1 MLTRNK
7 IKSIFKQTDS
17 CADGRFNCAKL
28 LSNKKYVI
36 SSIVL
41 IGLLIVFISYSF
53 AALTP
58 VSSITVP
65 STTLSYAGSEEGS
78 WQYTKSAHW
87 LSKNKARINIKVDTI
102 KKKRA
107 DYTDVILVLDTSGSM
122 LGTKLTQVQ
131 NDVNELINDTIPK
144 GNKIALITFND
155 IATVVNDF
163 TDDTTLLQESINNL
177 TVSGET
183 NYYQALIKVDDV
195 LSTYNKESNRDCVVL
210 FLTDGLP
217 TIDTPN
223 EVSQYKYLKSK
234 YSYLDINGIQYELGD
249 TVLTGIK
256 NITDTQYLAN
266 KENLN
271 EFLYKASLSTAIY
284 DEFTLTD
291 YVDTNYFN
299 LNNVTDINTTFG
311 EATIQNNKVTWD
323 LSGLKSGT
331 DATLTIDINFN
342 NNLIGVGGIYPTHTK
357 TDILYKIGNTST
369 TESTTKT
376 TILKD
381 KYTVIYEGNTPA
393 GCVVSNVPG
402 TSNYF
407 VFDTV
412 QKENTI
418 PVCVGYQFQGW
429 KIITAGVEEV
439 NDDTFIMPEKNVT
452 LRAIWKKLG
461 ITKSMDGTVSKV
473 QTLYRLIAD
482 SSIGLDTNVDFNSTP
497 TDANSG
503 VYTIAST
510 ASDTYPVHYYR
521 GNIDNN
527 NVLFAGFCWK
537 MVRTTSTGGVK
548 LIYNGTYEK
557 YTSTPIS
564 QDKYISIS
572 NDTTYPYTYDTSTNK
587 WTSTNKTNS
596 TTGTISFSVA
606 ESGTYVLSYSVSSLA
621 NYDKAYFY
629 KDGTQIGE
637 YSGTTSGTI
646 SLGKLTSSN
655 VIQVKYSKN
664 SYTSYNTDSVTFSLD
679 KASGNLVKS
688 CNNTGKDT
696 QVGTSSFN
704 SSEDSVGYMYG
715 TRYTYNGY
723 YFPGIKV
730 LEEYNVYETNY
741 YYGTSITYSS
751 STGKYTLQNA
761 EQKSWSDNY
770 STLTGYYTCQSTST
784 TCSTVYY
791 IAGATNRFQY
801 VISLSGDVT
810 DPDTQTITLGKGIT
824 DNGNNTYTLT
834 DIVAVKKSDWFT
846 NYNTYK
852 DYYVCRDLTSTTC
865 DSKYIIV
872 SNRDNSY
879 SGGGSPHANYY
890 MNYDNTFKYVY
901 GNDVTW
907 DGTKYTLTDTYTSTN
922 GWSVDRTMAAKKYHY
937 TCLNKTGKCNQVY
950 YVLYFGNDSSIG
962 YMTLSSGK
970 KIEDAKNEMFTNTTD
985 SKIKQ
990 TIDTWY
996 SQNMTSYT
1004 EKLEDTI
1011 WCNDRTLYSGSL
1023 AGKDVDAGTGSSY
1036 FSAYNRIYT
1045 KSSPSVECPNES
1057 RDGFTVSTSFG
1068 GNGKLTYPVG
1078 LLTAD
1083 EVMLAG
1089 GRRYGYSNSSYY
1101 LYTGQKYWTMSPSYF
1116 LGSYVSGFDVDSGG
1130 CLDLGTFITSNGT
1143 RPSIAL
1149 SKGTRY
1155 SSGDGSFT
1163 NPYVIEEN

>member
-1 MLTRNK
+1 MLTK
-7 IKSIFKQTDS
+7 KGIKSIFRQTDS
-17 CADGRFNCAKL
+17 CADRRFNCAKL

-58 VSSITVP
+58 TPSITVP
-65 STTLSYAGSEEGS
+65 STTLSYAGSEEGA
-78 WQYTKSAHW
+78 WQYTKSAYW

-122 LGTKLTQVQ
+122 LGSKLTQVQ

-155 IATVVNDF
+155 TATVVNNF
-163 TDDTTLLQESINNL
+163 TNDTTLLQESINNL

-234 YSYLDINGIQYELGD
+234 YNYLDINGIQYELGD
-249 TVLTGIK
+249 EVLTGIK

-271 EFLYKASLSTAIY
+271 EFLYKASLTTATY

-291 YVDTNYFN
+291 YADTNYFN

-311 EATIQNNKVTWD
+311 EATIQSNKVIWN

-357 TDILYKIGNTST
+357 TDITYKIGNIST

-393 GCVVSNVPG
+393 GCVVSNMPG

-412 QKENTI
+412 QKENKV
-418 PVCVGYQFQGW
+418 PVCAGYQFQGW
-429 KIITAGVEEV
+429 KIVTAGVKEV
-439 NDDTFIMPEKNVT
+439 NEDTFIMPEKNVT
-452 LRAIWKKLG
+452 LRATWKKLS
-461 ITKSMDGTVSKV
+461 ITKSMDGTISKV
-473 QTLYRLIAD
+473 QTLYRLMAD
-482 SSIGLDTNVDFNSTP
+482 SSIGLDTNVNFSSTP

-548 LIYNGTYEK
+548 LIYNGV
-557 YTSTPIS
+557 
-564 QDKYISIS
+564 
-572 NDTTYPYTYDTSTNK
+572 YDETNK
-587 WTSTNKTNS
+587 
-596 TTGTISFSVA
+596 
-606 ESGTYVLSYSVSSLA
+606 
-621 NYDKAYFY
+621 
-629 KDGTQIGE
+629 
-637 YSGTTSGTI
+637 
-646 SLGKLTSSN
+646 
-655 VIQVKYSKN
+655 
-664 SYTSYNTDSVTFSLD
+664 
-679 KASGNLVKS
+679 
-688 CNNTGKDT
+688 CNNTGT
-696 QVGTSSFN
+696 ASQIGTSAFN
-704 SSEDSVGYMYG
+704 SSYSSPADVGYMYE
-715 TRYTYNGY
+715 TRYTYSYKGFSSIN
-723 YFPGIKV
+723 V
-730 LEEYNVYETNY
+730 LERYNVYSMSMNY
-741 YYGTSITYSS
+741 YYGTSITYSNG
-751 STGKYTLQNA
+751 TYTLQNA
-761 EQKSWSDNY
+761 EAKSWSDNY
-770 STLTGYYTCQSTST
+770 SSLTGYYTCRTTST

-791 IAGATNRFQY
+791 IVGTSGSYQY
-801 VISLSGDVT
+801 NLSLSNGVT
-810 DPDTQTITLGKGIT
+810 DPDTQTITLGKGII
-824 DNGNNTYTLT
+824 DNGDNTYILT
-834 DIVAVKKSDWFT
+834 DTVTLKKYDWYK
-846 NYNTYK
+846 NYSTYK
-852 DYYVCRDLTSTTC
+852 NYYVCKNLTSTTC
-865 DSKYIIV
+865 DSKYFMTSTDKYQIT
-872 SNRDNSY
+872 
-879 SGGGSPHANYY
+879 
-890 MNYDNTFKYVY
+890 YDDTFKYVY

-907 DGTKYTLTDTYTSTN
+907 DGTKYTLTDTYTSTS
-922 GWSVDRTMAAKKYHY
+922 GWSTDRTTAAKKYHY
-937 TCLNKTGKCNQVY
+937 TCLNTTGECTSVY
-950 YVLYFGNDSSIG
+950 YIHYFGSSSYI
-962 YMTLSSGK
+962 YYLKLSSGK
-970 KIEDAKNEMFTNTTD
+970 NIEDAKNEMFTNTTG
-985 SKIKQ
+985 STMKK
-990 TIDTWY
+990 TIDSWY
-996 SQNMTSYT
+996 KNNMTAYT
-1004 EKLEDTI
+1004 EKLEDII

-1023 AGKDVDAGTGSSY
+1023 AGKDVDAGTAGSY

-1045 KSSPSVECPNES
+1045 KRSPSVECPNES
-1057 RDGFTVSTSFG
+1057 RDGFTVSTLSG

-1089 GRRYGYSNSSYY
+1089 GRNTNNSNYY
-1101 LYTGQKYWTMSPSYF
+1101 LYTGQKYWLLSPFSFGLISNLAFFFSVQSDGY
-1116 LGSYVSGFDVDSGG
+1116 LGDSSVAN
-1130 CLDLGTFITSNGT
+1130 SNGA
-1143 RPSIAL
+1143 RPSVSLAP
-1149 SKGTRY
+1149 GTRITEGAGTVN
-1155 SSGDGSFT
+1155 S
-1163 NPYVIEEN
+1163 PYVIEEQ

>member
-1 MLTRNK
+1 MK
-7 IKSIFKQTDS
+7 KKFIKFFQQIK
-17 CADGRFNCAKL
+17 RFNCAKL

-58 VSSITVP
+58 TPSITVP

-78 WQYTKSAHW
+78 WQYTKSAYW

-122 LGTKLTQVQ
+122 LGSKLTQVQ

-155 IATVVNDF
+155 SATVVNDF
-163 TDDTTLLQESINNL
+163 TNDTTLLQESINNL

-223 EVSQYKYLKSK
+223 EVGEYKYLKSK

-271 EFLYKASLSTAIY
+271 EFLYKASLTTAAY

-291 YVDTNYFN
+291 YVDSNYFN

-311 EATIQNNKVTWD
+311 EATIQSNKVVWN

-331 DATLTIDINFN
+331 DASLTIDINFN
-342 NNLIGVGGIYPTHTK
+342 NDLIGVGGIYPTHTK
-357 TDILYKIGNTST
+357 TDILYKIGNIST

-418 PVCVGYQFQGW
+418 PVCAGYQFQGW
-429 KIITAGVEEV
+429 KIVTAGVKEV
-439 NDDTFIMPEKNVT
+439 NEDTFIMPDKNVT
-452 LRAIWKKLG
+452 VRAIWKKLG
-461 ITKSMDGTVSKV
+461 IRKSMDGTVSKV
-473 QTLYRLIAD
+473 QTLYRLMAD
-482 SSIGLDTNVDFNSTP
+482 SSVGLDTNVNFSSKL

-548 LIYNGTYEK
+548 LIYNGTPKDDYD
-557 YTSTPIS
+557 SSIPIS
-564 QDKYISIS
+564 QDKYINIS
-572 NDTTYPYTYDTSTNK
+572 NDASYPYTYDTSTNK
-587 WTSTNKTNS
+587 WTSTNKTHS
-596 TTGTISFSVA
+596 KTGTISFSVV
-606 ESGTYVLSYSVSSLA
+606 EPGIYKFSYSVSSDA
-621 NYDKAYFY
+621 NGDKAYFY
-629 KDGTQIGE
+629 KDGTQIGM
-637 YSGTTSGTI
+637 YAGTASGTI
-646 SLGKLTSSN
+646 SLGELTSSN
-655 VIQVKYSKN
+655 VIQVKYTKDNYGS
-664 SYTSYNTDSVTFSLD
+664 SGTDSVTFSVD
-679 KASGNLVKS
+679 KSSGNLVKS
-688 CNNTGKDT
+688 CNNTGEAS
-696 QVGTSSFN
+696 QIGTSQFN
-704 SSEDSVGYMYG
+704 SSYSSPADVGYMYG
-715 TRYTYNGY
+715 TRYTYSFKG
-723 YFPGIKV
+723 FPSIYV
-730 LEEYNVYETNY
+730 LDQSYTSNTNY
-741 YYGTSITYSS
+741 YYGTSVTYSNG
-751 STGKYTLQNA
+751 TYTLQNA
-761 EQKSWSDNY
+761 EAKSWSDNY
-770 STLTGYYTCQSTST
+770 STLTGYYTCRSTST
-784 TCSTVYY
+784 TCSTIYY
-791 IAGATNRFQY
+791 IAGADSSYQY
-801 VISLSGDVT
+801 TLSLSDGTT
-810 DPDTQTITLGKGIT
+810 DPATQTITLGKNIT

-834 DIVAVKKSDWFT
+834 DTVTVKRVDWYT
-846 NYNTYK
+846 NYSTYK
-852 DYYVCRDLTSTTC
+852 NYYMCKDLTSTIC
-865 DSKYIIV
+865 DSKYLI
-872 SNRDNSY
+872 Y
-879 SGGGSPHANYY
+879 STNNYQIR
-890 MNYDNTFKYVY
+890 YDDTFKYVY

-907 DGTKYTLTDTYTSTN
+907 NGSKYTLTDTYTSTS
-922 GWSVDRTMAAKKYHY
+922 GWSTDRTTAAKKYHY
-937 TCLNKTGKCNQVY
+937 TCLNTTGECTDVY
-950 YVLYFGNDSSIG
+950 YIHYFGNSSNI
-962 YMTLSSGK
+962 YYLKLSSGK
-970 KIEDAKNEMFTNTTD
+970 NIEDAKNEMFTNTTD
-985 SKIKQ
+985 STIKKA
-990 TIDTWY
+990 IDNWY

-1004 EKLEDTI
+1004 SKLEDTI
-1011 WCNDRTLYSGSL
+1011 FCNDRTLYSGSL
-1023 AGKDVDAGTGSSY
+1023 AGKDVDAGTGYSS
-1036 FSAYNRIYT
+1036 FSVNNRIKKY
-1045 KSSPSVECPNES
+1045 SPSVECPNES
-1057 RDGFTVSTSFG
+1057 RDGFTVSTSSG

-1089 GRRYGYSNSSYY
+1089 ERSTYITINSNYY
-1101 LYTGQKYWTMSPSYF
+1101 LYSASWYWLLSPLHFTDIDACFFSVFYEGG
-1116 LGSYVSGFDVDSGG
+1116 LGGYAYATDSPRGV
-1130 CLDLGTFITSNGT
+1130 
-1143 RPSIAL
+1143 RPSIVL

-1155 SSGDGSFT
+1155 SSGDGT
-1163 NPYVIEEN
+1163 VYYPYVIEEE

>member
-1 MLTRNK
+1 MK
-7 IKSIFKQTDS
+7 KKFIKSFQQIK
-17 CADGRFNCAKL
+17 RFNCAKL

-65 STTLSYAGSEEGS
+65 STTLSYSNKEEGA

-102 KKKRA
+102 QKKRA

-122 LGTKLTQVQ
+122 LGSKLTQVQ

-155 IATVVNDF
+155 SATVLNNF
-163 TDDTTLLQESINNL
+163 TNDTTLLQESINNL

-234 YSYLDINGIQYELGD
+234 YNYLDINGIQYELGD

-299 LNNVTDINTTFG
+299 LNNVTEVTTTFG
-311 EATIQNNKVTWD
+311 EATIQNNKVIWN

-331 DATLTIDINFN
+331 DASLTMDINFN
-342 NNLIGVGGIYPTHTK
+342 NNLIRVGGIYPTHTK
-357 TDILYKIGNTST
+357 TDILYKIGNIYT

-381 KYTVIYEGNTPA
+381 KYTVIYEGNTPS
-393 GCVVSNVPG
+393 GCVVSNVPS

-418 PVCVGYQFQGW
+418 PVCAGYQFQGW

-439 NDDTFIMPEKNVT
+439 NNDSFIMPEKNVT
-452 LRAIWKKLG
+452 LRATWKKLS
-461 ITKSMDGTVSKV
+461 ISKSMDGTVSKV
-473 QTLYRLIAD
+473 QTLYRLMAD
-482 SSIGLDTNVDFNSTP
+482 SSIGLDTNVDFSKSP
-497 TDANSG
+497 TDDDSG

-510 ASDTYPVHYYR
+510 KDDKYPVHYYR

-548 LIYNGTYEK
+548 LIYNGTPKDEYD
-557 YTSTPIS
+557 SSIPIS
-564 QDKYISIS
+564 QDKYISVS

-587 WTSTNKTNS
+587 WTSTNKS
-596 TTGTISFSVA
+596 HSKTGTISFSVA
-606 ESGTYVLSYSVSSLA
+606 ESGTYVLAYSVSSEA
-621 NYDKAYFY
+621 GYDKAYFY
-629 KDGTQIGE
+629 KDGVETGVD
-637 YSGTTSGTI
+637 SGTKTGTI
-646 SLGKLTSSN
+646 LLGELTSSN

-664 SYTSYNTDSVTFSLD
+664 SYISSGTDSVTFSLD

-688 CNNTGKDT
+688 CNNTGT
-696 QVGTSSFN
+696 ASQIGTSAF
-704 SSEDSVGYMYG
+704 DSNGHSPADVGYMYG
-715 TRYTYNGY
+715 TRYTYSQHW
-723 YFPGIKV
+723 FPSINV
-730 LEEYNVYETNY
+730 LNNYGASINY

-751 STGKYTLQNA
+751 STEKYTLQNA

-770 STLTGYYTCQSTST
+770 SSLTGYYTCRTTST

-791 IAGATNRFQY
+791 IAGADSAWQY
-801 VISLSGDVT
+801 ILSLSGGVI

-824 DNGNNTYTLT
+824 DNGNNTYSLT
-834 DIVAVKKSDWFT
+834 DIVTVKKVDWYT
-846 NYNTYK
+846 NYSLYTN
-852 DYYVCRDLTSTTC
+852 YYICKDLTSTTC
-865 DSKYIIV
+865 DSKYLIT
-872 SNRDNSY
+872 STN
-879 SGGGSPHANYY
+879 NYQIR
-890 MNYDNTFKYVY
+890 YDDTFKYVY

-907 DGTKYTLTDTYTSTN
+907 DGTKYTLTDTYISTN
-922 GWSVDRTMAAKKYHY
+922 SWSTDRTTAAKKYHY
-937 TCLNKTGKCNQVY
+937 TCLNTMGECTDVY
-950 YVLYFGNDSSIG
+950 YINYFGNNTMI
-962 YMTLSSGK
+962 YYLTLSSGK
-970 KIEDAKNEMFTNTTD
+970 NIEDVKNEMFMNTTD
-985 SKIKQ
+985 SKMKQ

-1004 EKLEDTI
+1004 EKLEDAP

-1023 AGKDVDAGTGSSY
+1023 AGKDVDTGIDSSF
-1036 FSAYNRIYT
+1036 FSAYNRIKTY
-1045 KSSPSVECPNES
+1045 SPGVECSNES
-1057 RDGFTVSTSFG
+1057 RDGFTVSTSSG
-1068 GNGKLTYPVG
+1068 GNGRLTYPVG

-1083 EVMLAG
+1083 EVMLTG
-1089 GRRYGYSNSSYY
+1089 GNGGYDGNSNYY
-1101 LYTGQKYWTMSPSYF
+1101 LYTGQNYWLMSPSNFNQYNAIGFYVTSIGTLNRYF
-1116 LGSYVSGFDVDSGG
+1116 GYLSYGV
-1130 CLDLGTFITSNGT
+1130 
-1143 RPSIAL
+1143 RPSIVLA
-1149 SKGTRY
+1149 KGTRY

-1163 NPYVIEEN
+1163 NPYVIEEDE

>member
-1 MLTRNK
+1 MLARNK
-7 IKSIFKQTDS
+7 IKSIFRQTDS
-17 CADGRFNCAKL
+17 CTDRRFNCAKL

-53 AALTP
+53 ATLTP
-58 VSSITVP
+58 TPSITVP

-78 WQYTKSAHW
+78 WQYTKSAYW
-87 LSKNKARINIKVDTI
+87 LSKNKARINIKVDTLE
-102 KKKRA
+102 KNRA

-122 LGTKLTQVQ
+122 LGSKLTQVQ
-131 NDVNELINDTIPK
+131 SDVNELINDTIPK

-155 IATVVNDF
+155 TATVVNNF
-163 TDDTTLLQESINNL
+163 TNDTTLLQESINNL

-234 YSYLDINGIQYELGD
+234 YSYLDINGIQYELGN

-271 EFLYKASLSTAIY
+271 EFLYKASLTTATY

-291 YVDTNYFN
+291 YVDTDYFN
-299 LNNVTDINTTFG
+299 LNNITDINTTSG
-311 EATIQNNKVTWD
+311 EATIQSNKVIWN

-369 TESTTKT
+369 TESTAKT

-412 QKENTI
+412 QKENKV
-418 PVCVGYQFQGW
+418 PVCAGYQFKGW
-429 KIITAGVEEV
+429 EIITSGVEEV

-452 LRAIWKKLG
+452 LRAVWKKLG

-473 QTLYRLIAD
+473 QTLYRLMAD
-482 SSIGLDTNVDFNSTP
+482 SSIGLDTNVDFGSKP

-548 LIYNGTYEK
+548 LIYNGVQKDDY
-557 YTSTPIS
+557 P
-564 QDKYISIS
+564 YISIKYDGYINIS
-572 NDTTYPYTYDTSTNK
+572 NDASYPYTYDTSTNK
-587 WTSTNKTNS
+587 WTSTNKTHS
-596 TTGTISFSVA
+596 KTGTISFSVA
-606 ESGTYVLSYSVSSLA
+606 ESGTYVLSYSVSSEE

-629 KDGTQIGE
+629 KDGTQIGM
-637 YSGTTSGTI
+637 YSGTTSDTI
-646 SLGKLTSSN
+646 SLGELTSSN
-655 VIQVKYSKN
+655 VIQVKYTKDGSG
-664 SYTSYNTDSVTFSLD
+664 SSGTDSVTFSVD
-679 KASGNLVKS
+679 KLSGNLVKS
-688 CNNTGKDT
+688 CNNTGTAT
-696 QVGTSSFN
+696 QIGTSAFN
-704 SSEDSVGYMYG
+704 SNNSSPADVGYMYG
-715 TRYTYNGY
+715 TRYTYNSY
-723 YFPGIKV
+723 YLPGINV
-730 LEEYNVYETNY
+730 LNQSWTSNTSY
-741 YYGTSITYSS
+741 YYGTSVTYSNG
-751 STGKYTLQNA
+751 TYTLQNA
-761 EQKSWSDNY
+761 QEKSWSDNY
-770 STLTGYYTCQSTST
+770 SSLTGYYTCRSTST

-791 IAGATNRFQY
+791 IVGADRNYQY
-801 VISLSGDVT
+801 NLSLSAGTT
-810 DPDTQTITLGKGIT
+810 DPDTQIITLGKGII
-824 DNGNNTYTLT
+824 DNGNNTYSLT
-834 DIVAVKKSDWFT
+834 ETVTVKKVDWYT
-846 NYNTYK
+846 NYSTYK
-852 DYYVCRDLTSTTC
+852 NYYICKDLTSTTC
-865 DSKYIIV
+865 NGKYLIASTENYRIIY
-872 SNRDNSY
+872 DDTF
-879 SGGGSPHANYY
+879 GY
-890 MNYDNTFKYVY
+890 MY

-907 DGTKYTLTDTYTSTN
+907 DGTKYTLIDTYTSTS
-922 GWSVDRTMAAKKYHY
+922 GWNNDKTTLAKKYHY
-937 TCLNKTGKCNQVY
+937 TCLNTTGECTNVY
-950 YVLYFGNDSSIG
+950 YIHYFGSNKTIFS
-962 YMTLSSGK
+962 LKLLSGK
-970 KIEDAKNEMFTNTTD
+970 NIEDAKNEMFTNVTD
-985 SKIKQ
+985 SAIKQ

-1004 EKLEDTI
+1004 EKLEDAI

-1023 AGKDVDAGTGSSY
+1023 AGKDTDAGIKHSY
-1036 FSAYNRIYT
+1036 FSAFNRFWNT
-1045 KSSPSVECPNES
+1045 RSPSVECPNKS
-1057 RDGFTVSTSFG
+1057 RDGFTVSASSG
-1068 GNGKLTYPVG
+1068 GNGKLIYPVG
-1078 LLTAD
+1078 LLTMD
-1083 EVMLAG
+1083 EAMLAG
-1089 GRRYGYSNSSYY
+1089 GRNDNNENYY
-1101 LYTGQKYWTMSPSYF
+1101 LYTGQLYWLLSPSYYSSDGYYTYAF
-1116 LGSYVSGFDVDSGG
+1116 YVNSNPALLYQQVDRAGRV
-1130 CLDLGTFITSNGT
+1130 
-1143 RPSIAL
+1143 RPSIVLA
-1149 SKGTRY
+1149 KGTRY
-1155 SSGDGSFT
+1155 LSGDGT
-1163 NPYVIEEN
+1163 IYYPYVIEEE

>member
-1 MLTRNK
+1 MLARNK
-7 IKSIFKQTDS
+7 IKSIFRQTDS
-17 CADGRFNCAKL
+17 CTDRRFNCAKL

-53 AALTP
+53 ATLTP
-58 VSSITVP
+58 TPSITVP

-78 WQYTKSAHW
+78 WQYTKSAYW
-87 LSKNKARINIKVDTI
+87 LSKNKARINIKVDTLE
-102 KKKRA
+102 KNRA

-122 LGTKLTQVQ
+122 LGSKLTQVQ
-131 NDVNELINDTIPK
+131 SDVNELINDTIPK

-155 IATVVNDF
+155 GATVVNNF
-163 TDDTTLLQESINNL
+163 TNDTTLLQESINNL
-177 TVSGET
+177 AVSGET

-195 LSTYNKESNRDCVVL
+195 LSAYNKESNRDCVVL

-234 YSYLDINGIQYELGD
+234 YSYLDINGIQYELGN

-271 EFLYKASLSTAIY
+271 EFLYKASLTTATY

-291 YVDTNYFN
+291 YVDTDYFN
-299 LNNVTDINTTFG
+299 LNNITDINTTSG
-311 EATIQNNKVTWD
+311 EATIQSNKVIWN

-369 TESTTKT
+369 TESTAKT

-412 QKENTI
+412 QKENKV
-418 PVCVGYQFQGW
+418 PVCAGYQFKGW
-429 KIITAGVEEV
+429 EIITSGVEEV

-452 LRAIWKKLG
+452 LRAVWKKLG

-473 QTLYRLIAD
+473 QTLYRLMAD
-482 SSIGLDTNVDFNSTP
+482 SSIGLDTNVNFNSKP

-510 ASDTYPVHYYR
+510 KDDEYPVHYYR
-521 GNIDNN
+521 GNIKNN

-537 MVRTTSTGGVK
+537 MVRTTSNGGVK
-548 LIYNGTYEK
+548 LIYNGV
-557 YTSTPIS
+557 
-564 QDKYISIS
+564 
-572 NDTTYPYTYDTSTNK
+572 YDETNK
-587 WTSTNKTNS
+587 
-596 TTGTISFSVA
+596 
-606 ESGTYVLSYSVSSLA
+606 
-621 NYDKAYFY
+621 
-629 KDGTQIGE
+629 
-637 YSGTTSGTI
+637 
-646 SLGKLTSSN
+646 
-655 VIQVKYSKN
+655 
-664 SYTSYNTDSVTFSLD
+664 
-679 KASGNLVKS
+679 
-688 CNNTGKDT
+688 CNNTGTAT
-696 QVGTSSFN
+696 QIGTSAFN
-704 SSEDSVGYMYG
+704 SSFSSPADVGYMYG
-715 TRYTYNGY
+715 TRYTYNQHN
-723 YFPGIKV
+723 FPNINV
-730 LEEYNVYETNY
+730 LNNLYTSNINY
-741 YYGTSITYSS
+741 YYGTSITYSNG
-751 STGKYTLQNA
+751 TYTLQNA
-761 EQKSWSDNY
+761 EAKSWSDNY
-770 STLTGYYTCQSTST
+770 SSLTGYYTCNSTST

-791 IAGATNRFQY
+791 IVGADRNYQY
-801 VISLSGDVT
+801 NLSLSAGTT
-810 DPDTQTITLGKGIT
+810 DPATQTIILGKGIA

-834 DIVAVKKSDWFT
+834 DTVTVKKVDWYT
-846 NYNTYK
+846 NYSTYK
-852 DYYVCRDLTSTTC
+852 NYYVCKDLTSTTC
-865 DSKYIIV
+865 NGKYLIASTENYRIIY
-872 SNRDNSY
+872 DDTF
-879 SGGGSPHANYY
+879 GY
-890 MNYDNTFKYVY
+890 MY

-907 DGTKYTLTDTYTSTN
+907 DGTKYTLTDTYTSTS
-922 GWSVDRTMAAKKYHY
+922 GWNIDKTTLAKKYHY
-937 TCLNKTGKCNQVY
+937 TCLNTTGECTNVY
-950 YVLYFGNDSSIG
+950 YIHYFGSNTSI
-962 YMTLSSGK
+962 YYLTLSSGK
-970 KIEDAKNEMFTNTTD
+970 NIEDAKNEMFTNTTD
-985 SKIKQ
+985 SKMKQ

-996 SQNMTSYT
+996 NQNMTAYT
-1004 EKLEDTI
+1004 SKLEDTI

-1023 AGKDVDAGTGSSY
+1023 AGKDVDAGTGRSD
-1036 FSAYNRIYT
+1036 FSAYNRY
-1045 KSSPSVECPNES
+1045 KKRSPSIECPNES
-1057 RDGFTVSTSFG
+1057 RDGFTVSANSG

-1083 EVMLAG
+1083 EIMLAG
-1089 GRRYGYSNSSYY
+1089 GKNSDNKNYY
-1101 LYTGQKYWTMSPSYF
+1101 LYTGQNYWFLSPSNFYDYYAIGFIVTSYGF
-1116 LGSYVSGFDVDSGG
+1116 LDYYNVVSTSYGA
-1130 CLDLGTFITSNGT
+1130 
-1143 RPSIAL
+1143 RPSIVL

-1155 SSGDGSFT
+1155 SSGDGT
-1163 NPYVIEEN
+1163 VYYPYVIEEE

>member
-1 MLTRNK
+1 MENNF
-7 IKSIFKQTDS
+7 IKSFLHKCCFYRD
-17 CADGRFNCAKL
+17 KL

-58 VSSITVP
+58 TPSITVP
-65 STTLSYAGSEEGS
+65 STTLSYPNKEEGA
-78 WQYTKSAHW
+78 WQYTKSAYW
-87 LSKNKARINIKVDTI
+87 ISKNKARVNIKVDTI

-155 IATVVNDF
+155 SATVVNNF
-163 TDDTTLLQESINNL
+163 TNDTTLLQESINNL

-234 YSYLDINGIQYELGD
+234 YNYLDINGIQYELGD

-271 EFLYKASLSTAIY
+271 EFLYKASLTTATY

-299 LNNVTDINTTFG
+299 LNNITDINTTFG
-311 EATIQNNKVTWD
+311 EATIQSNKVIWN

-331 DATLTIDINFN
+331 DATLTIDINLN

-357 TDILYKIGNTST
+357 TDILYKIGNIST
-369 TESTTKT
+369 TESTAKT

-381 KYTVIYEGNTPA
+381 KYTVIYEGNTPS
-393 GCVVSNVPG
+393 GCVVSNMPS
-402 TSNYF
+402 TNNYF

-418 PVCVGYQFQGW
+418 PVCAGYQFKGW
-429 KIITAGVEEV
+429 EIITSGVKEV
-439 NDDTFIMPEKNVT
+439 NEDTFIMPEKNVT
-452 LRAIWKKLG
+452 LRATWKKLS
-461 ITKSMDGTVSKV
+461 ITKSMDGTISKV
-473 QTLYRLIAD
+473 QTLYRLMSD
-482 SSIGLDTNVDFNSTP
+482 SSVGLDTNVDFSKAP
-497 TDANSG
+497 TNDNSG

-527 NVLFAGFCWK
+527 NVLFAGFCWE

-548 LIYNGTYEK
+548 LIYNGV
-557 YTSTPIS
+557 
-564 QDKYISIS
+564 
-572 NDTTYPYTYDTSTNK
+572 YDETNK
-587 WTSTNKTNS
+587 
-596 TTGTISFSVA
+596 
-606 ESGTYVLSYSVSSLA
+606 
-621 NYDKAYFY
+621 
-629 KDGTQIGE
+629 
-637 YSGTTSGTI
+637 
-646 SLGKLTSSN
+646 
-655 VIQVKYSKN
+655 
-664 SYTSYNTDSVTFSLD
+664 
-679 KASGNLVKS
+679 
-688 CNNTGKDT
+688 CNNTGTAT
-696 QVGTSSFN
+696 QIGTSAFN
-704 SSEDSVGYMYG
+704 SNSNSSADVGYMYG
-715 TRYTYNGY
+715 TRYKFSSYPFATLY
-723 YFPGIKV
+723 V
-730 LEEYNVYETNY
+730 LDRKYVSSNLY
-741 YYGTSITYSS
+741 YYGTSITYSNG
-751 STGKYTLQNA
+751 TYTLQNA
-761 EQKSWSDNY
+761 EAKSWSDNY
-770 STLTGYYTCQSTST
+770 SSLTGYYTCRSTST

-791 IAGATNRFQY
+791 IVGADRNYQY
-801 VISLSGDVT
+801 TLSLSRGVT

-824 DNGNNTYTLT
+824 DNGNSTYTLT
-834 DIVAVKKSDWFT
+834 DTVTVKKVDWYK
-846 NYNTYK
+846 NYSTYK
-852 DYYVCRDLTSTTC
+852 NYYVCKDLTSTTC
-865 DSKYIIV
+865 NGKYLIALTENYRIIY
-872 SNRDNSY
+872 DDTF
-879 SGGGSPHANYY
+879 GY
-890 MNYDNTFKYVY
+890 MY

-907 DGTKYTLTDTYTSTN
+907 DGTKYTLIDTYTSTS
-922 GWSVDRTMAAKKYHY
+922 GWRNDRKTLAKKYHY
-937 TCLNKTGKCNQVY
+937 TCLNTTGECTDVY
-950 YVLYFGNDSSIG
+950 YIHYFGHNTVI
-962 YMTLSSGK
+962 YYLKLSSGK
-970 KIEDAKNEMFTNTTD
+970 NIEDAKNEMFTNTTD
-985 SKIKQ
+985 STIKKA
-990 TIDTWY
+990 IDTWY

-1011 WCNDRTLYSGSL
+1011 WCNDRTFTSGSL
-1023 AGKDVDAGTGSSY
+1023 AGKDVDAGTYPSY
-1036 FSAYNRIYT
+1036 FSTNNN
-1045 KSSPSVECPNES
+1045 SPSVECPNES
-1057 RDGFTVSTSFG
+1057 RDGFTVSTLSG

-1089 GRRYGYSNSSYY
+1089 GGYSINKNYYLSTGQSYWLLSPSDFSYY
-1101 LYTGQKYWTMSPSYF
+1101 NHAEGFSVESFGILVISDVNNSDGVRPS
-1116 LGSYVSGFDVDSGG
+1116 VS
-1130 CLDLGTFITSNGT
+1130 LAPGT
-1143 RPSIAL
+1143 RITE
-1149 SKGTRY
+1149 GTGTVN
-1155 SSGDGSFT
+1155 S
-1163 NPYVIEEN
+1163 PYVIEEQ

>member
-1 MLTRNK
+1 MENNF
-7 IKSIFKQTDS
+7 IKSFLHKCCFYRD
-17 CADGRFNCAKL
+17 KL

-58 VSSITVP
+58 TPSITVP
-65 STTLSYAGSEEGS
+65 STTLSYAGSEEGA

-155 IATVVNDF
+155 GATVVNNF
-163 TDDTTLLQESINNL
+163 TNDTTLLQESINNL
-177 TVSGET
+177 AVSGET

-195 LSTYNKESNRDCVVL
+195 LSAYNKESNRDCVVL

-234 YSYLDINGIQYELGD
+234 YSYLDINGIQYELGN

-271 EFLYKASLSTAIY
+271 EFLYKASLTTATY

-291 YVDTNYFN
+291 YVDTDYFN
-299 LNNVTDINTTFG
+299 LNNITDINTTSG
-311 EATIQNNKVTWD
+311 EATIQSNKVIWN

-369 TESTTKT
+369 TESTAKT

-412 QKENTI
+412 QKENKV
-418 PVCVGYQFQGW
+418 PVCAGYQFQGW
-429 KIITAGVEEV
+429 EIITSGVEEV
-439 NDDTFIMPEKNVT
+439 NDDRFIMPEKNVT
-452 LRAIWKKLG
+452 LRATWKKLS

-473 QTLYRLIAD
+473 QTLYRLMAD
-482 SSIGLDTNVDFNSTP
+482 SSVGLDTNVEFYYTS

-548 LIYNGTYEK
+548 LIYNGPYEK
-557 YTSTPIS
+557 YASTSPII
-564 QDKYISIS
+564 QTEYINIS
-572 NDTTYPYTYDTSTNK
+572 NDASYPYTYDTSTNK
-587 WTSTNKTNS
+587 WTSTNKTHS
-596 TTGTISFSVA
+596 KTGTISFSVA
-606 ESGTYVLSYSVSSLA
+606 ESGTYTLSYSVSSEA
-621 NYDKAYFY
+621 NYDKAIFY
-629 KDGTQIGE
+629 KDNVQIGV
-637 YSGTTSGTI
+637 YSGTDSGSI
-646 SLGKLTSSN
+646 SLGSLTSTS
-655 VIQVKYSKN
+655 VIMVKYTKDGSG
-664 SYTSYNTDSVTFSLD
+664 SSGTDSVTFSVD
-679 KASGNLVKS
+679 KPSGNLVKS
-688 CNNTGKDT
+688 CNNTGTAT
-696 QVGTSSFN
+696 QIGESKFN
-704 SSEDSVGYMYG
+704 SNIYSPASVGYMYG
-715 TRYTYNGY
+715 TRYKYSDYEFSSIN
-723 YFPGIKV
+723 V
-730 LEEYNVYETNY
+730 LNYSNTSNKNY
-741 YYGTSITYSS
+741 YYGNSITYSN
-751 STGKYTLQNA
+751 GRYTLQNA
-761 EQKSWSDNY
+761 EAKSWSDNY
-770 STLTGYYTCQSTST
+770 SSLIGYYTCRTTST

-791 IAGATNRFQY
+791 IVGATSISQY
-801 VISLSGDVT
+801 ALSLSGGVT
-810 DPDTQTITLGKGIT
+810 DPATQTITLGKGIT
-824 DNGNNTYTLT
+824 DNGNSTYTLT
-834 DIVAVKKSDWFT
+834 DTVTVKKSDWYT
-846 NYNTYK
+846 NYSTYK
-852 DYYVCRDLTSTTC
+852 NYYVCKDLTSTMC
-865 DSKYIIV
+865 DGKYPIA
-872 SNRDNSY
+872 STR
-879 SGGGSPHANYY
+879 NYQLTYDDTFGY
-890 MNYDNTFKYVY
+890 MY

-907 DGTKYTLTDTYTSTN
+907 DGTKYTLTDTYTSTS
-922 GWSVDRTMAAKKYHY
+922 GWKSDKTTLAKKYHY
-937 TCLNKTGKCNQVY
+937 TCLNTTGECTDVY
-950 YVLYFGNDSSIG
+950 YIYYFGDNTRI
-962 YMTLSSGK
+962 YYLKLSFGK
-970 KIEDAKNEMFTNTTD
+970 NIEDAKNEMFANTTD
-985 SKIKQ
+985 SPIKKA
-990 TIDTWY
+990 IDTWY
-996 SQNMTSYT
+996 SQNMTAYT

-1011 WCNDRTLYSGSL
+1011 WCNDRTSYS
-1023 AGKDVDAGTGSSY
+1023 SSNVFY
-1036 FSAYNRIYT
+1036 FSTNNRRH
-1045 KSSPSVECPNES
+1045 SPSVECPNES
-1057 RDGFTVSTSFG
+1057 RDGFTVSTSSG

-1089 GRRYGYSNSSYY
+1089 GRGNGSSNSEYY
-1101 LYTGQKYWTMSPSYF
+1101 LYTGQSYLLLSPSEFSINAYGF
-1116 LGSYVSGFDVDSGG
+1116 YVSSDGG
-1130 CLDLGTFITSNGT
+1130 LFNNCSVGYSRGARPSVSLAPGT
-1143 RPSIAL
+1143 RI
-1149 SKGTRY
+1149 TE
-1155 SSGDGSFT
+1155 GDGTVNS
-1163 NPYVIEEN
+1163 PYVIEEQ

>member
-1 MLTRNK
+1 MENNF
-7 IKSIFKQTDS
+7 IKSFLHKCCFYRD
-17 CADGRFNCAKL
+17 KL

-58 VSSITVP
+58 TPSITVP
-65 STTLSYAGSEEGS
+65 STTLSYPNKEEGA
-78 WQYTKSAHW
+78 WQYTKSAYW
-87 LSKNKARINIKVDTI
+87 ISKNKARVNIKVDTI

-155 IATVVNDF
+155 GATVVNNF
-163 TDDTTLLQESINNL
+163 TNDTTLLQESINNL
-177 TVSGET
+177 AVSGET

-234 YSYLDINGIQYELGD
+234 YNYLDINGIQYELGD

-271 EFLYKASLSTAIY
+271 EFLYKASLTTATY

-299 LNNVTDINTTFG
+299 LNNITDINTTFG
-311 EATIQNNKVTWD
+311 EATIQSNKVIWN

-331 DATLTIDINFN
+331 DATLTIDINLN

-357 TDILYKIGNTST
+357 TDILYKIGNIST
-369 TESTTKT
+369 TESTAKT

-381 KYTVIYEGNTPA
+381 KYTVIYEGNTPS
-393 GCVVSNVPG
+393 GCVVSNMPS
-402 TSNYF
+402 TNNYF

-418 PVCVGYQFQGW
+418 PVCAGYQFKGW
-429 KIITAGVEEV
+429 EIITSGVKEV
-439 NDDTFIMPEKNVT
+439 NEDTFIMPEKNVT
-452 LRAIWKKLG
+452 LRATWKKLS
-461 ITKSMDGTVSKV
+461 ITKSMDGTISKV
-473 QTLYRLIAD
+473 QTLYRLMSD
-482 SSIGLDTNVDFNSTP
+482 SSVGLDTNVDFSKAP
-497 TDANSG
+497 TNDNSG

-527 NVLFAGFCWK
+527 NVLFAGFCWE

-548 LIYNGTYEK
+548 LIYNGV
-557 YTSTPIS
+557 
-564 QDKYISIS
+564 
-572 NDTTYPYTYDTSTNK
+572 YDETNK
-587 WTSTNKTNS
+587 
-596 TTGTISFSVA
+596 
-606 ESGTYVLSYSVSSLA
+606 
-621 NYDKAYFY
+621 
-629 KDGTQIGE
+629 
-637 YSGTTSGTI
+637 
-646 SLGKLTSSN
+646 
-655 VIQVKYSKN
+655 
-664 SYTSYNTDSVTFSLD
+664 
-679 KASGNLVKS
+679 
-688 CNNTGKDT
+688 CNNTGTAT
-696 QVGTSSFN
+696 QIGTSAFN
-704 SSEDSVGYMYG
+704 SNSNSSADVGYMYG
-715 TRYTYNGY
+715 TRYKFSSYPFATLY
-723 YFPGIKV
+723 V
-730 LEEYNVYETNY
+730 LDRKYVSSNLY
-741 YYGTSITYSS
+741 YYGTSITYSNG
-751 STGKYTLQNA
+751 TYTLQNA
-761 EQKSWSDNY
+761 EAKSWSDNY
-770 STLTGYYTCQSTST
+770 SSLTGYYTCRSTST

-791 IAGATNRFQY
+791 IVGADRNYQY
-801 VISLSGDVT
+801 TLSLSRGVT

-824 DNGNNTYTLT
+824 DNGNSTYTLT
-834 DIVAVKKSDWFT
+834 DTVTVKKVDWYK
-846 NYNTYK
+846 NYSTYK
-852 DYYVCRDLTSTTC
+852 NYYVCKDLTSTTC
-865 DSKYIIV
+865 NGKYLIALTENYRIIY
-872 SNRDNSY
+872 DDTF
-879 SGGGSPHANYY
+879 GY
-890 MNYDNTFKYVY
+890 MY

-907 DGTKYTLTDTYTSTN
+907 DGTKYTLIDTYTSTS
-922 GWSVDRTMAAKKYHY
+922 GWRNDRKTLAKKYHY
-937 TCLNKTGKCNQVY
+937 TCLNTTGECTDVY
-950 YVLYFGNDSSIG
+950 YIHYFGHNTVI
-962 YMTLSSGK
+962 YYLKLSSGK
-970 KIEDAKNEMFTNTTD
+970 NIEDAKNEMFTNTTD
-985 SKIKQ
+985 STIKKA
-990 TIDTWY
+990 IDTWY

-1011 WCNDRTLYSGSL
+1011 WCNDRTFTSGSL
-1023 AGKDVDAGTGSSY
+1023 AGKDVDAGTYPSY
-1036 FSAYNRIYT
+1036 FSTNNN
-1045 KSSPSVECPNES
+1045 SPSVECPNES
-1057 RDGFTVSTSFG
+1057 RDGFTVSTLSG

-1089 GRRYGYSNSSYY
+1089 GGYSINKNYYLSTGQSYWLLSPSDFSYY
-1101 LYTGQKYWTMSPSYF
+1101 NHAEGFSVESFGILVISDVNNSDGVRPS
-1116 LGSYVSGFDVDSGG
+1116 VS
-1130 CLDLGTFITSNGT
+1130 LAPGT
-1143 RPSIAL
+1143 RITE
-1149 SKGTRY
+1149 GTGTVN
-1155 SSGDGSFT
+1155 S
-1163 NPYVIEEN
+1163 PYVIEEQ

>member
-1 MLTRNK
+1 MK
-7 IKSIFKQTDS
+7 KKFIKSFQQIK
-17 CADGRFNCAKL
+17 RFICAKL

-58 VSSITVP
+58 TPSITVP
-65 STTLSYAGSEEGS
+65 STTLSYAGSEEGA
-78 WQYTKSAHW
+78 WQYTKSAYW

-155 IATVVNDF
+155 TATIINDF
-163 TDDTTLLQESINNL
+163 TNDASLLQESINNL
-177 TVSGET
+177 TVAGET

-418 PVCVGYQFQGW
+418 PVCAGYQFQGW
-429 KIITAGVEEV
+429 KIVTAGVKEV
-439 NDDTFIMPEKNVT
+439 NEDTFIMPEKNVT
-452 LRAIWKKLG
+452 LRATWKKLS

-473 QTLYRLIAD
+473 QTLYRLMAD
-482 SSIGLDTNVDFNSTP
+482 SSIGLDTNVDFSSAP

-521 GNIDNN
+521 GKIKNN

-548 LIYNGTYEK
+548 LIYNGTPKDDYD
-557 YTSTPIS
+557 SSIPIS
-564 QDKYISIS
+564 QDKYISVS
-572 NDTTYPYTYDTSTNK
+572 NDATYHYIYDVSTNK
-587 WTSTNKTNS
+587 WASTNKTHS

-606 ESGTYVLSYSVSSLA
+606 ESGTYKLSYSVSSEV
-621 NYDKAYFY
+621 NRDKAYFY
-629 KDGTQIGE
+629 KDGTKLGV
-637 YSGTTSGTI
+637 YSGNDSGTI
-646 SLGKLTSSN
+646 FLGELTSSN
-655 VIQVKYSKN
+655 VIQVKYTKDS
-664 SYTSYNTDSVTFSLD
+664 SGSSGTDSVTFSID

-688 CNNTGKDT
+688 CNNTGEVS
-696 QVGTSSFN
+696 QIGTSKFN
-704 SSEDSVGYMYG
+704 SNDYSPADVGYMYG
-715 TRYTYNGY
+715 TRYTYNPHV
-723 YFPGIKV
+723 FPRIDV
-730 LEEYNVYETNY
+730 LNQSYIFNTNY
-741 YYGTSITYSS
+741 YYGDSITYSYANG
-751 STGKYTLQNA
+751 TYTLQNA
-761 EQKSWSDNY
+761 EVKSWSDNY
-770 STLTGYYTCQSTST
+770 STLIGYYTCQSTST
-784 TCSTVYY
+784 TCSTVHY
-791 IAGATNRFQY
+791 IAGASSSAQY
-801 VISLSGDVT
+801 VVSLSDGVT
-810 DPDTQTITLGKGIT
+810 DLDTQTITLGKGIT

-834 DIVAVKKSDWFT
+834 DTVIVKKVDWFT
-846 NYNTYK
+846 NYSTYK
-852 DYYVCRDLTSTTC
+852 NYYMCKDLTSTTC
-865 DSKYIIV
+865 DSKYLI
-872 SNRDNSY
+872 SSTN
-879 SGGGSPHANYY
+879 NYQIR
-890 MNYDNTFKYVY
+890 YDDTFEFVY

-907 DGTKYTLTDTYTSTN
+907 DGTKYTLTDTYTSTS
-922 GWSVDRTMAAKKYHY
+922 GWLTDRTTIAKKYHY
-937 TCLNKTGKCNQVY
+937 TCLNTTGECTDVY
-950 YVLYFGNDSSIG
+950 YIHFGNNSYID
-962 YMTLSSGK
+962 YLKLSSGK
-970 KIEDAKNEMFTNTTD
+970 NIEDAKDEMFTNNND
-985 SKIKQ
+985 SEIKKA
-990 TIDTWY
+990 IDTWY

-1004 EKLEDTI
+1004 SKLEDTI
-1011 WCNDRTLYSGSL
+1011 FCNDRTLYSGSL
-1023 AGKDVDAGTGSSY
+1023 AGKDVDAGTNDSY
-1036 FSAYNRIYT
+1036 FSADNRIFT
-1045 KSSPSVECPNES
+1045 KRSPSVECPNKS
-1057 RDGFTVSTSFG
+1057 RDGFTVSTSSG
-1068 GNGKLTYPVG
+1068 GNGALTYPVG

-1089 GRRYGYSNSSYY
+1089 GSTVYYDNNNYLDTGQSYWLLSPNTFSYSNYAFHFIANGFYYYYNGYLSSN
-1101 LYTGQKYWTMSPSYF
+1101 T
-1116 LGSYVSGFDVDSGG
+1116 VSDSGG
-1130 CLDLGTFITSNGT
+1130 V
-1143 RPSIAL
+1143 RPSIVL

-1163 NPYVIEEN
+1163 NPYVIEDE

>member
-1 MLTRNK
+1 MENNF
-7 IKSIFKQTDS
+7 IKSFLHKCCFYRD
-17 CADGRFNCAKL
+17 KL

-58 VSSITVP
+58 TPSITVP
-65 STTLSYAGSEEGS
+65 STTLSYPNKEEGA
-78 WQYTKSAHW
+78 WQYTKSAYW
-87 LSKNKARINIKVDTI
+87 ISKNKARVNIKVDTI

-155 IATVVNDF
+155 SATVVNNF
-163 TDDTTLLQESINNL
+163 TNDTTLLQESINNL

-195 LSTYNKESNRDCVVL
+195 LSTYNKESNRDCVIL

-234 YSYLDINGIQYELGD
+234 YNYLDINGIQYELGD

-271 EFLYKASLSTAIY
+271 EFLYKASLTTATY

-299 LNNVTDINTTFG
+299 LNNITDINTTFG
-311 EATIQNNKVTWD
+311 EATIQSNKVIWN

-331 DATLTIDINFN
+331 DATLTIDINLN

-357 TDILYKIGNTST
+357 TDILYKIGNIST
-369 TESTTKT
+369 TESTAKT

-381 KYTVIYEGNTPA
+381 KYTVIYEGNTPS
-393 GCVVSNVPG
+393 GCVVSNMPS
-402 TSNYF
+402 TNNYF

-418 PVCVGYQFQGW
+418 PVCAGYQFKGW
-429 KIITAGVEEV
+429 EIITSGVKEV
-439 NDDTFIMPEKNVT
+439 NEDTFIMPEKNVT
-452 LRAIWKKLG
+452 LRATWKKLS
-461 ITKSMDGTVSKV
+461 ITKSMDGTISKV
-473 QTLYRLIAD
+473 QTLYRLMSD
-482 SSIGLDTNVDFNSTP
+482 SSVGLDTNVDFSKAP
-497 TDANSG
+497 TNDNSG

-527 NVLFAGFCWK
+527 NVLFAGFCWE

-548 LIYNGTYEK
+548 LIYNGV
-557 YTSTPIS
+557 
-564 QDKYISIS
+564 
-572 NDTTYPYTYDTSTNK
+572 YDETNK
-587 WTSTNKTNS
+587 
-596 TTGTISFSVA
+596 
-606 ESGTYVLSYSVSSLA
+606 
-621 NYDKAYFY
+621 
-629 KDGTQIGE
+629 
-637 YSGTTSGTI
+637 
-646 SLGKLTSSN
+646 
-655 VIQVKYSKN
+655 
-664 SYTSYNTDSVTFSLD
+664 
-679 KASGNLVKS
+679 
-688 CNNTGKDT
+688 CNNTGT
-696 QVGTSSFN
+696 ASQIGTTKFN
-704 SSEDSVGYMYG
+704 ENYISPADVGYMYG
-715 TRYTYNGY
+715 TRYTYNQHN
-723 YFPGIKV
+723 FPNINV
-730 LEEYNVYETNY
+730 LNQSYTSNTNY
-741 YYGTSITYSS
+741 YYGTSITYSNG
-751 STGKYTLQNA
+751 TYTLQNA
-761 EQKSWSDNY
+761 EAKSWSDNY
-770 STLTGYYTCQSTST
+770 SSLTGYYTCRSTST

-791 IAGATNRFQY
+791 IVGADRNYQY
-801 VISLSGDVT
+801 TLSLSRGVT

-824 DNGNNTYTLT
+824 DNGNSTYTLT
-834 DIVAVKKSDWFT
+834 DTVTVKKVDWYK
-846 NYNTYK
+846 NYSTYK
-852 DYYVCRDLTSTTC
+852 NYYVCKDLTSTTC
-865 DSKYIIV
+865 NGKYLIALTENYRIIY
-872 SNRDNSY
+872 DDTF
-879 SGGGSPHANYY
+879 GY
-890 MNYDNTFKYVY
+890 MY

-907 DGTKYTLTDTYTSTN
+907 DGTKYTLIDTYTSTS
-922 GWSVDRTMAAKKYHY
+922 GWRNDRKTLAKKYHY
-937 TCLNKTGKCNQVY
+937 TCLNTTGECTDVY
-950 YVLYFGNDSSIG
+950 YIHYFGHNTVI
-962 YMTLSSGK
+962 YYLKLSSGK
-970 KIEDAKNEMFTNTTD
+970 NIEDAKNEMFTNTTD
-985 SKIKQ
+985 STIKKA
-990 TIDTWY
+990 IDTWY

-1011 WCNDRTLYSGSL
+1011 WCNDRTFTSGSL
-1023 AGKDVDAGTGSSY
+1023 AGKDVDAGTYPSY
-1036 FSAYNRIYT
+1036 FSTNNN
-1045 KSSPSVECPNES
+1045 SPSVECPNES
-1057 RDGFTVSTSFG
+1057 RDGFTVSTLSG

-1089 GRRYGYSNSSYY
+1089 GGYSINKNYYLSTGQSYWLLSPSDFSYY
-1101 LYTGQKYWTMSPSYF
+1101 NHAEGFSVESFGILVISDVNNSDGVRPS
-1116 LGSYVSGFDVDSGG
+1116 VS
-1130 CLDLGTFITSNGT
+1130 LAPGT
-1143 RPSIAL
+1143 RITE
-1149 SKGTRY
+1149 GTGTVN
-1155 SSGDGSFT
+1155 S
-1163 NPYVIEEN
+1163 PYVIEEQ

>member
-1 MLTRNK
+1 MLARNK
-7 IKSIFKQTDS
+7 IKSIFRQTDS
-17 CADGRFNCAKL
+17 CTDRRFNCAKL

-53 AALTP
+53 ATLTP
-58 VSSITVP
+58 TPSITVP

-78 WQYTKSAHW
+78 WQYTKSAYW
-87 LSKNKARINIKVDTI
+87 LSKNKARINIKVDTLE
-102 KKKRA
+102 KNRA

-122 LGTKLTQVQ
+122 LGSKLTQVQ
-131 NDVNELINDTIPK
+131 SDVNELINDTIPK

-155 IATVVNDF
+155 TATVVNNF
-163 TDDTTLLQESINNL
+163 TNDTTLLQESINNL

-234 YSYLDINGIQYELGD
+234 YSYLDINGIQYELGN

-271 EFLYKASLSTAIY
+271 EFLYKASLTTATY

-291 YVDTNYFN
+291 YVDTDYFN
-299 LNNVTDINTTFG
+299 LNNITDINTTSG
-311 EATIQNNKVTWD
+311 EATIQSNKVIWN

-369 TESTTKT
+369 TESTAKT

-412 QKENTI
+412 QKENKV
-418 PVCVGYQFQGW
+418 PVCAGYQFKGW
-429 KIITAGVEEV
+429 EIITSGVEEV

-452 LRAIWKKLG
+452 LRAVWKKLG

-473 QTLYRLIAD
+473 QTLYRLMAD
-482 SSIGLDTNVDFNSTP
+482 SSIGLDTNVNFNSKP

-510 ASDTYPVHYYR
+510 KDDEYPVHYYR
-521 GNIDNN
+521 GNIKNN

-537 MVRTTSTGGVK
+537 MVRTTSNGGVK
-548 LIYNGTYEK
+548 LIYNGV
-557 YTSTPIS
+557 
-564 QDKYISIS
+564 
-572 NDTTYPYTYDTSTNK
+572 YDETNK
-587 WTSTNKTNS
+587 
-596 TTGTISFSVA
+596 
-606 ESGTYVLSYSVSSLA
+606 
-621 NYDKAYFY
+621 
-629 KDGTQIGE
+629 
-637 YSGTTSGTI
+637 
-646 SLGKLTSSN
+646 
-655 VIQVKYSKN
+655 
-664 SYTSYNTDSVTFSLD
+664 
-679 KASGNLVKS
+679 
-688 CNNTGKDT
+688 CNNTGTAT
-696 QVGTSSFN
+696 QIGTSAFN
-704 SSEDSVGYMYG
+704 SSFSSPADVGYMYG
-715 TRYTYNGY
+715 TRYTYNQHN
-723 YFPGIKV
+723 FPNINV
-730 LEEYNVYETNY
+730 LNNLYTSNINY
-741 YYGTSITYSS
+741 YYGTSITYSNG
-751 STGKYTLQNA
+751 TYTLQNA
-761 EQKSWSDNY
+761 EAKSWSDNY
-770 STLTGYYTCQSTST
+770 SSLTGYYTCNSTST

-791 IAGATNRFQY
+791 IVGADRNYQY
-801 VISLSGDVT
+801 NLSLSAGTT
-810 DPDTQTITLGKGIT
+810 DPATQTIILGKGIA

-834 DIVAVKKSDWFT
+834 DTVTVKKVDWYT
-846 NYNTYK
+846 NYSTYK
-852 DYYVCRDLTSTTC
+852 NYYVCKDLTSTTC
-865 DSKYIIV
+865 NGKYLIASTENYRIIY
-872 SNRDNSY
+872 DDTF
-879 SGGGSPHANYY
+879 GY
-890 MNYDNTFKYVY
+890 MY

-907 DGTKYTLTDTYTSTN
+907 DGTKYTLTDTYTSTS
-922 GWSVDRTMAAKKYHY
+922 GWNIDKTTLAKKYHY
-937 TCLNKTGKCNQVY
+937 TCLNTTGECTNVY
-950 YVLYFGNDSSIG
+950 YIHYFGSNTSI
-962 YMTLSSGK
+962 YYLTLSSGK
-970 KIEDAKNEMFTNTTD
+970 NIEDAKNEMFTNTTD
-985 SKIKQ
+985 SKMKQ

-996 SQNMTSYT
+996 NQNMTAYT
-1004 EKLEDTI
+1004 SKLEDTI

-1023 AGKDVDAGTGSSY
+1023 AGKDVDAGTGRSD
-1036 FSAYNRIYT
+1036 FSAYNRY
-1045 KSSPSVECPNES
+1045 KKRSPSIECPNES
-1057 RDGFTVSTSFG
+1057 RDGFTVSANSG

-1083 EVMLAG
+1083 EIMLAG
-1089 GRRYGYSNSSYY
+1089 GKNSDNKNYY
-1101 LYTGQKYWTMSPSYF
+1101 LYTGQNYWFLSPSNFYDYYAIGFIVTSYGF
-1116 LGSYVSGFDVDSGG
+1116 LDYYNVVSTSYGA
-1130 CLDLGTFITSNGT
+1130 
-1143 RPSIAL
+1143 RPSIVL

-1155 SSGDGSFT
+1155 SSGDGT
-1163 NPYVIEEN
+1163 VYYPYVIEEE

>member
-1 MLTRNK
+1 MK
-7 IKSIFKQTDS
+7 KKFIKSFQQIK
-17 CADGRFNCAKL
+17 RFNCAKL
-28 LSNKKYVI
+28 LSNKKYII

-58 VSSITVP
+58 TPSITVP
-65 STTLSYAGSEEGS
+65 STTLSYSSKEEGA
-78 WQYTKSAHW
+78 WQYTKSAYW
-87 LSKNKARINIKVDTI
+87 LSKDKARINIKLDTI

-122 LGTKLTQVQ
+122 LGSKLTQVQ

-155 IATVVNDF
+155 SATVVNNF
-163 TDDTTLLQESINNL
+163 TNDTTLLQESINNL

-234 YSYLDINGIQYELGD
+234 YNYLDINGIQYELGD
-249 TVLTGIK
+249 EVLTGIK

-271 EFLYKASLSTAIY
+271 EFLYKASLTTATY

-299 LNNVTDINTTFG
+299 LNNVTDVSTTFG
-311 EATIQNNKVTWD
+311 EATIQNNKVVWN

-331 DATLTIDINFN
+331 DAILTIDINFN

-357 TDILYKIGNTST
+357 TDITYKIGNIST

-473 QTLYRLIAD
+473 QTLYRLMAD
-482 SSIGLDTNVDFNSTP
+482 SSVGLDTNVNFSSRP

-521 GNIDNN
+521 GNIKNN

-548 LIYNGTYEK
+548 LIYNGV
-557 YTSTPIS
+557 
-564 QDKYISIS
+564 
-572 NDTTYPYTYDTSTNK
+572 YDETNK
-587 WTSTNKTNS
+587 
-596 TTGTISFSVA
+596 
-606 ESGTYVLSYSVSSLA
+606 
-621 NYDKAYFY
+621 
-629 KDGTQIGE
+629 
-637 YSGTTSGTI
+637 
-646 SLGKLTSSN
+646 
-655 VIQVKYSKN
+655 
-664 SYTSYNTDSVTFSLD
+664 
-679 KASGNLVKS
+679 
-688 CNNTGKDT
+688 CNNTGEAT
-696 QVGTSSFN
+696 QIGTSAFN
-704 SSEDSVGYMYG
+704 FSYSSPAGVGYMYG
-715 TRYTYNGY
+715 TRYTYNQHSI
-723 YFPGIKV
+723 PIINV
-730 LEEYNVYETNY
+730 LDRYNVSSTNY
-741 YYGTSITYSS
+741 YYGTSITYSNG
-751 STGKYTLQNA
+751 TYTLQNA
-761 EQKSWSDNY
+761 EAKSWSDNY
-770 STLTGYYTCQSTST
+770 SSLTGYYTCSSTST

-791 IAGATNRFQY
+791 IAGADSRYKYTL
-801 VISLSGDVT
+801 SLSGGVT
-810 DPDTQTITLGKGIT
+810 DPATQTITLGKGII
-824 DNGNNTYTLT
+824 DNGNNTYSLT
-834 DIVAVKKSDWFT
+834 ETATVKKVDWYT
-846 NYNTYK
+846 NYSTYNN
-852 DYYVCRDLTSTTC
+852 YYMCKDLTSTTC
-865 DSKYIIV
+865 DGKYIIV
-872 SNRDNSY
+872 STS
-879 SGGGSPHANYY
+879 SSSIT
-890 MNYDNTFKYVY
+890 YDDIFGCMY

-907 DGTKYTLTDTYTSTN
+907 DGTKYTLTDTYTSTS
-922 GWSVDRTMAAKKYHY
+922 GWNNDKATLAKKYHY
-937 TCLNKTGKCNQVY
+937 TCLNTTGECTDVY
-950 YVLYFGNDSSIG
+950 YIHYFSDNTSI
-962 YMTLSSGK
+962 YYLKLSSGK
-970 KIEDAKNEMFTNTTD
+970 NIEDAKNEMFTNTNN
-985 SKIKQ
+985 SEIKKA
-990 TIDTWY
+990 IDAWY
-996 SQNMTSYT
+996 KNNMTSYT
-1004 EKLEDTI
+1004 KKLEDNI
-1011 WCNDRTLYSGSL
+1011 FCNDRTFTSGSL
-1023 AGKDVDAGTGSSY
+1023 AGKDKDGGTGYSV
-1036 FSAYNRIYT
+1036 FGTYNRIYT
-1045 KSSPSVECPNES
+1045 YSPSIECPNKS
-1057 RDGFTVSTSFG
+1057 RDGFTVSTLSG

-1089 GRRYGYSNSSYY
+1089 GRYGNNSNY
-1101 LYTGQKYWTMSPSYF
+1101 LYTGQNYWLLSPAYFRFNDAFGFSVASYDNLF
-1116 LGSYVSGFDVDSGG
+1116 KTSGVHNFYGA
-1130 CLDLGTFITSNGT
+1130 
-1143 RPSIAL
+1143 RPSIVL

-1155 SSGDGSFT
+1155 SSGDGT
-1163 NPYVIEEN
+1163 VYYPYVIEEE

>member
-1 MLTRNK
+1 M
-7 IKSIFKQTDS
+7 
-17 CADGRFNCAKL
+17 
-28 LSNKKYVI
+28 
-36 SSIVL
+36 
-41 IGLLIVFISYSF
+41 FISYSF

-65 STTLSYAGSEEGS
+65 STTLSYSDKEEGA

-155 IATVVNDF
+155 TATVVNNF
-163 TDDTTLLQESINNL
+163 TEDATVLQESINNL

-234 YSYLDINGIQYELGD
+234 YNYLDINGIQYELGD

-266 KENLN
+266 KENLDK
-271 EFLYKASLSTAIY
+271 FLYQASLSTAIY

-299 LNNVTDINTTFG
+299 LNNVTDVTTTFG
-311 EATIQNNKVTWD
+311 EATIQNNKVTWN

-357 TDILYKIGNTST
+357 TDITYKIGNIST

-381 KYTVIYEGNTPA
+381 KYTVVYEGNTPS
-393 GCVVSNVPG
+393 GCVVSNVPS

-412 QKENTI
+412 QKEDKV
-418 PVCVGYQFQGW
+418 PVCAGYQFQGW
-429 KIITAGVEEV
+429 KIITSGVEEV
-439 NDDTFIMPEKNVT
+439 NDDSFIMPEKNVT
-452 LRAIWKKLG
+452 LRAVWKKLS

-482 SSIGLDTNVDFNSTP
+482 SSIGLDTDVVFNK
-497 TDANSG
+497 SG

-548 LIYNGTYEK
+548 LIYNGIPKDDYD
-557 YTSTPIS
+557 SSIPIS
-564 QDKYISIS
+564 QDKYINIS
-572 NDTTYPYTYDTSTNK
+572 NDATYPYTYDISTSK
-587 WTSTNKTNS
+587 WTSTNKTHS
-596 TTGTISFSVA
+596 KTGTISFSVA
-606 ESGTYVLSYSVSSLA
+606 ESETYVLSYSVSSEA

-637 YSGTTSGTI
+637 YSGTASGTI
-646 SLGKLTSSN
+646 SLGELTSSN
-655 VIQVKYSKN
+655 VIQVKYTKDS
-664 SYTSYNTDSVTFSLD
+664 SGSSGTDSVTFSID

-688 CNNTGKDT
+688 CNNTGDDS
-696 QVGTSSFN
+696 QIGTSEFN
-704 SSEDSVGYMYG
+704 TNNNSPADVGYMYG
-715 TRYTYNGY
+715 TRYTYNLY
-723 YFPGIKV
+723 SLPIINV
-730 LEEYNVYETNY
+730 LDRYNNSNVNY
-741 YYGTSITYSS
+741 YYGTSVTYSN
-751 STGKYTLQNA
+751 GRYTLQNA

-770 STLTGYYTCQSTST
+770 STLTGYYTCRTTST

-791 IAGATNRFQY
+791 IAGAASNYQY
-801 VISLSGDVT
+801 TLSLSNGVT
-810 DPDTQTITLGKGIT
+810 DPATQTITLGKGIT
-824 DNGNNTYTLT
+824 DNGNNTYNLT
-834 DIVAVKKSDWFT
+834 DIVTVKKSDWYT
-846 NYNTYK
+846 NYDTYK
-852 DYYVCRDLTSTTC
+852 NYYMCKDLTSTTC
-865 DSKYIIV
+865 DSKYIIA
-872 SNRDNSY
+872 STDNY
-879 SGGGSPHANYY
+879 RIT
-890 MNYDNTFKYVY
+890 YDNTFKYVY

-907 DGTKYTLTDTYTSTN
+907 DGTKYTLTDTYISTN
-922 GWSVDRTMAAKKYHY
+922 GWSTDRTTAAKKYHY
-937 TCLNKTGKCNQVY
+937 TCLNTTGECTEVY
-950 YVLYFGNDSSIG
+950 YIDYFGNSSYI
-962 YMTLSSGK
+962 YYLKLSSGK
-970 KIEDAKNEMFTNTTD
+970 NIEDAKNEMFTNTTD
-985 SKIKQ
+985 STIKKA
-990 TIDTWY
+990 IDTWY
-996 SQNMTSYT
+996 SQNMTAYT

-1011 WCNDRTLYSGSL
+1011 FCNDRTLYSGSL
-1023 AGKDVDAGTGSSY
+1023 AGKDVDARIDFSY
-1036 FSAYNRIYT
+1036 FSAYNRANVKY
-1045 KSSPSVECPNES
+1045 SPSIECSNES
-1057 RDGFTVSTSFG
+1057 RDGFTVSTSSG

-1083 EVMLAG
+1083 EIMLTG
-1089 GRRYGYSNSSYY
+1089 GTLGSSNSSYY
-1101 LYTGQKYWTMSPSYF
+1101 LCTGQRYWLLSPSYF
-1116 LGSYVSGFDVDSGG
+1116 TGNSYGDARGFHVY
-1130 CLDLGTFITSNGT
+1130 SNGT
-1143 RPSIAL
+1143 LNDGYVVNYLFGVRPSIVL

-1163 NPYVIEEN
+1163 DPYVIEEDES